1 MNLSLKQKQTH
12 RQRTDL
18 WLPGRRELE
27 DGQSGSSG
35 SADAE
40 GYRENG

>member
-18 WLPGRRELE
+18 WLPRRRKLE
-27 DGQSGSSG
+27 EGQSGSSG
-35 SADAE
+35 LADAK